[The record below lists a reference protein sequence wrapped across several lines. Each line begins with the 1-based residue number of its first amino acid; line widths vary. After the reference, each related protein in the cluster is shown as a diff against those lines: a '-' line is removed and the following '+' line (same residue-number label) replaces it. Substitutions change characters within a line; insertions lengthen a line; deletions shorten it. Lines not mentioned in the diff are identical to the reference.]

1 MLLESVF
8 ISKPLNLTDVIFYFQ
23 CFTRGFEYK
32 KHRSDHRYEIMVSVL
47 SMLFGFFFKM
57 SLTAHLILNFFAME
71 TDLRLPCARAW
82 MDGTGRDGSIGGSHG
97 LWLWKLVSDLKNGLL
112 AEQTGMTT
120 VFGFF

>member
-8 ISKPLNLTDVIFYFQ
+8 FSKPLNLTDVILYFQ

-47 SMLFGFFFKM
+47 SMLFVCLFFKV
-57 SLTAHLILNFFAME
+57 SPTAHLILNFFAMK

-97 LWLWKLVSDLKNGLL
+97 LWLWKLVSDLKNGFISL
-112 AEQTGMTT
+112 
-120 VFGFF
+120 V

>member
-47 SMLFGFFFKM
+47 NMLFVFFSQNVPNSTLNLEFFRNENRPQT
-57 SLTAHLILNFFAME
+57 SL
-71 TDLRLPCARAW
+71 C
-82 MDGTGRDGSIGGSHG
+82 
-97 LWLWKLVSDLKNGLL
+97 
-112 AEQTGMTT
+112 
-120 VFGFF
+120 